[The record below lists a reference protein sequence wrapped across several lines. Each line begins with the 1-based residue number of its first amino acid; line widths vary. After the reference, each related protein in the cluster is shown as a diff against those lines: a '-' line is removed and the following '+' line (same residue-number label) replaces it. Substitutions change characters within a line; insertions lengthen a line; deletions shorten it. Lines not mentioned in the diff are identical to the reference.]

1 MQEEEVVE
9 EEASVKVK
17 VSLRTVANYPRYSGK
32 TLTSSFPYKTELPE
46 TTNF

>member
-1 MQEEEVVE
+1 MQEEEEVE
-9 EEASVKVK
+9 EEASVK

-46 TTNF
+46 TTIF